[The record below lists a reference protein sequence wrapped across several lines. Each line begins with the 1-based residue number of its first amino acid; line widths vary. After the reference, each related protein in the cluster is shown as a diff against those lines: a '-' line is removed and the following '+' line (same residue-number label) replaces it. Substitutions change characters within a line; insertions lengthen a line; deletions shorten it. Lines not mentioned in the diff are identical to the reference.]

1 MRRISLRKFTGKSF
15 PSIKPAHRLHTAQHR
30 AEYEAVVVVL
40 WNGTHSHLTRESL
53 PEEQRQNPEQLFG
66 RWMAFACIG
75 DSHQQSLTEL
85 LSLDDDATR
94 RTRCAGAQLVLVLL
108 LLADNSE

>member
-15 PSIKPAHRLHTAQHR
+15 HSTKPAHRLHTAQHR
-30 AEYEAVVVVL
+30 AEYVAVVVL

-108 LLADNSE
+108 LAG